1 MGNDRT
7 LSKARKIAQRLAG
20 QIEKLSDALEDL
32 ELEFAML
39 MKTIDKMESK
49 QGTSREVQIDVSAK
63 VDEED
68 DNDFDVTNT
77 SAPTVKGRRK
87 FLLFRCCE
95 RTGFTSFNEG
105 ANAKECVR
113 RTRHEQHQHRG
124 ACIIQAIGHDH
135 EESGSTQC
143 TKQTE
148 RDSNVHPQFALLW
161 VASCKNAGEEN
172 RCTEHRREIRSDR
185 V

>member
-1 MGNDRT
+1 MRRLTMGNDRT

-49 QGTSREVQIDVSAK
+49 QGTSREVQIDVSVK

-68 DNDFDVTNT
+68 ENDFDVTNT

-87 FLLFRCCE
+87 F
-95 RTGFTSFNEG
+95 
-105 ANAKECVR
+105 
-113 RTRHEQHQHRG
+113 
-124 ACIIQAIGHDH
+124 
-135 EESGSTQC
+135 
-143 TKQTE
+143 
-148 RDSNVHPQFALLW
+148 
-161 VASCKNAGEEN
+161 
-172 RCTEHRREIRSDR
+172 
-185 V
+185 

>member
-87 FLLFRCCE
+87 F
-95 RTGFTSFNEG
+95 
-105 ANAKECVR
+105 
-113 RTRHEQHQHRG
+113 
-124 ACIIQAIGHDH
+124 
-135 EESGSTQC
+135 
-143 TKQTE
+143 
-148 RDSNVHPQFALLW
+148 
-161 VASCKNAGEEN
+161 
-172 RCTEHRREIRSDR
+172 
-185 V
+185 

>member
-49 QGTSREVQIDVSAK
+49 QGTTREVQIDVAVK

-87 FLLFRCCE
+87 F
-95 RTGFTSFNEG
+95 
-105 ANAKECVR
+105 
-113 RTRHEQHQHRG
+113 
-124 ACIIQAIGHDH
+124 
-135 EESGSTQC
+135 
-143 TKQTE
+143 
-148 RDSNVHPQFALLW
+148 
-161 VASCKNAGEEN
+161 
-172 RCTEHRREIRSDR
+172 
-185 V
+185 

>member
-7 LSKARKIAQRLAG
+7 LSKARKIAQRLAS

-49 QGTSREVQIDVSAK
+49 QGTSREVQIDVSVK

-87 FLLFRCCE
+87 F
-95 RTGFTSFNEG
+95 
-105 ANAKECVR
+105 
-113 RTRHEQHQHRG
+113 
-124 ACIIQAIGHDH
+124 
-135 EESGSTQC
+135 
-143 TKQTE
+143 
-148 RDSNVHPQFALLW
+148 
-161 VASCKNAGEEN
+161 
-172 RCTEHRREIRSDR
+172 
-185 V
+185 

>member
-39 MKTIDKMESK
+39 MKTIDKMETK
-49 QGTSREVQIDVSAK
+49 QGTSRDVQIDVSVK

-68 DNDFDVTNT
+68 EDDFDVTNT

-87 FLLFRCCE
+87 F
-95 RTGFTSFNEG
+95 
-105 ANAKECVR
+105 
-113 RTRHEQHQHRG
+113 
-124 ACIIQAIGHDH
+124 
-135 EESGSTQC
+135 
-143 TKQTE
+143 
-148 RDSNVHPQFALLW
+148 
-161 VASCKNAGEEN
+161 
-172 RCTEHRREIRSDR
+172 
-185 V
+185 

>member
-7 LSKARKIAQRLAG
+7 LSKARKIAERLAG

-49 QGTSREVQIDVSAK
+49 QGTSREVQIDVSVK

-68 DNDFDVTNT
+68 ENDFDVTNT

-87 FLLFRCCE
+87 F
-95 RTGFTSFNEG
+95 
-105 ANAKECVR
+105 
-113 RTRHEQHQHRG
+113 
-124 ACIIQAIGHDH
+124 
-135 EESGSTQC
+135 
-143 TKQTE
+143 
-148 RDSNVHPQFALLW
+148 
-161 VASCKNAGEEN
+161 
-172 RCTEHRREIRSDR
+172 
-185 V
+185 

>member
-49 QGTSREVQIDVSAK
+49 QGTSREVQMAVSVK

-68 DNDFDVTNT
+68 ENDFDVTNT

-87 FLLFRCCE
+87 F
-95 RTGFTSFNEG
+95 
-105 ANAKECVR
+105 
-113 RTRHEQHQHRG
+113 
-124 ACIIQAIGHDH
+124 
-135 EESGSTQC
+135 
-143 TKQTE
+143 
-148 RDSNVHPQFALLW
+148 
-161 VASCKNAGEEN
+161 
-172 RCTEHRREIRSDR
+172 
-185 V
+185 

>member
-49 QGTSREVQIDVSAK
+49 QGTSREVQIDVSVK

-68 DNDFDVTNT
+68 ENDFDVTNT
-77 SAPTVKGRRK
+77 SAPTAKGRRK
-87 FLLFRCCE
+87 F
-95 RTGFTSFNEG
+95 
-105 ANAKECVR
+105 
-113 RTRHEQHQHRG
+113 
-124 ACIIQAIGHDH
+124 
-135 EESGSTQC
+135 
-143 TKQTE
+143 
-148 RDSNVHPQFALLW
+148 
-161 VASCKNAGEEN
+161 
-172 RCTEHRREIRSDR
+172 
-185 V
+185 

>member
-49 QGTSREVQIDVSAK
+49 QGTSREVQIDVSVK
-63 VDEED
+63 VDEEE

-87 FLLFRCCE
+87 F
-95 RTGFTSFNEG
+95 
-105 ANAKECVR
+105 
-113 RTRHEQHQHRG
+113 
-124 ACIIQAIGHDH
+124 
-135 EESGSTQC
+135 
-143 TKQTE
+143 
-148 RDSNVHPQFALLW
+148 
-161 VASCKNAGEEN
+161 
-172 RCTEHRREIRSDR
+172 
-185 V
+185 

>member
-49 QGTSREVQIDVSAK
+49 QGTSQDIQIDVSVK

-68 DNDFDVTNT
+68 DDDFDVTNT

-87 FLLFRCCE
+87 F
-95 RTGFTSFNEG
+95 
-105 ANAKECVR
+105 
-113 RTRHEQHQHRG
+113 
-124 ACIIQAIGHDH
+124 
-135 EESGSTQC
+135 
-143 TKQTE
+143 
-148 RDSNVHPQFALLW
+148 
-161 VASCKNAGEEN
+161 
-172 RCTEHRREIRSDR
+172 
-185 V
+185 

>member
-39 MKTIDKMESK
+39 MKTIDKLESK
-49 QGTSREVQIDVSAK
+49 QSVSRDVQIDVSVK

-87 FLLFRCCE
+87 F
-95 RTGFTSFNEG
+95 
-105 ANAKECVR
+105 
-113 RTRHEQHQHRG
+113 
-124 ACIIQAIGHDH
+124 
-135 EESGSTQC
+135 
-143 TKQTE
+143 
-148 RDSNVHPQFALLW
+148 
-161 VASCKNAGEEN
+161 
-172 RCTEHRREIRSDR
+172 
-185 V
+185 

>member
-39 MKTIDKMESK
+39 MKTIDKLESK
-49 QGTSREVQIDVSAK
+49 QGTSREVQIDVSVK

-87 FLLFRCCE
+87 F
-95 RTGFTSFNEG
+95 
-105 ANAKECVR
+105 
-113 RTRHEQHQHRG
+113 
-124 ACIIQAIGHDH
+124 
-135 EESGSTQC
+135 
-143 TKQTE
+143 
-148 RDSNVHPQFALLW
+148 
-161 VASCKNAGEEN
+161 
-172 RCTEHRREIRSDR
+172 
-185 V
+185 

>member
-49 QGTSREVQIDVSAK
+49 QGTPREVQIDVSVK

-87 FLLFRCCE
+87 F
-95 RTGFTSFNEG
+95 
-105 ANAKECVR
+105 
-113 RTRHEQHQHRG
+113 
-124 ACIIQAIGHDH
+124 
-135 EESGSTQC
+135 
-143 TKQTE
+143 
-148 RDSNVHPQFALLW
+148 
-161 VASCKNAGEEN
+161 
-172 RCTEHRREIRSDR
+172 
-185 V
+185 

>member
-49 QGTSREVQIDVSAK
+49 QGTPREVQIDVSVK
-63 VDEED
+63 VDDED

-87 FLLFRCCE
+87 F
-95 RTGFTSFNEG
+95 
-105 ANAKECVR
+105 
-113 RTRHEQHQHRG
+113 
-124 ACIIQAIGHDH
+124 
-135 EESGSTQC
+135 
-143 TKQTE
+143 
-148 RDSNVHPQFALLW
+148 
-161 VASCKNAGEEN
+161 
-172 RCTEHRREIRSDR
+172 
-185 V
+185 

>member
-39 MKTIDKMESK
+39 MKTIDKIEAK
-49 QGTSREVQIDVSAK
+49 QGTARDVKIDVSVE

-68 DNDFDVTNT
+68 DDFDVTNT

-87 FLLFRCCE
+87 F
-95 RTGFTSFNEG
+95 
-105 ANAKECVR
+105 
-113 RTRHEQHQHRG
+113 
-124 ACIIQAIGHDH
+124 
-135 EESGSTQC
+135 
-143 TKQTE
+143 
-148 RDSNVHPQFALLW
+148 
-161 VASCKNAGEEN
+161 
-172 RCTEHRREIRSDR
+172 
-185 V
+185 

>member
-39 MKTIDKMESK
+39 MKTIDKMEAK
-49 QGTSREVQIDVSAK
+49 QGTSRDVQIDVSVK

-68 DNDFDVTNT
+68 GDDFDVTNT

-87 FLLFRCCE
+87 F
-95 RTGFTSFNEG
+95 
-105 ANAKECVR
+105 
-113 RTRHEQHQHRG
+113 
-124 ACIIQAIGHDH
+124 
-135 EESGSTQC
+135 
-143 TKQTE
+143 
-148 RDSNVHPQFALLW
+148 
-161 VASCKNAGEEN
+161 
-172 RCTEHRREIRSDR
+172 
-185 V
+185 

>member
-49 QGTSREVQIDVSAK
+49 QGTSREVQIDVSVK

-68 DNDFDVTNT
+68 EDDFDVTNT

-87 FLLFRCCE
+87 F
-95 RTGFTSFNEG
+95 
-105 ANAKECVR
+105 
-113 RTRHEQHQHRG
+113 
-124 ACIIQAIGHDH
+124 
-135 EESGSTQC
+135 
-143 TKQTE
+143 
-148 RDSNVHPQFALLW
+148 
-161 VASCKNAGEEN
+161 
-172 RCTEHRREIRSDR
+172 
-185 V
+185 

>member
-39 MKTIDKMESK
+39 MKTIDKMEAK
-49 QGTSREVQIDVSAK
+49 QGTSREVQIDVSVK

-68 DNDFDVTNT
+68 ETDFDVTNT

-87 FLLFRCCE
+87 F
-95 RTGFTSFNEG
+95 
-105 ANAKECVR
+105 
-113 RTRHEQHQHRG
+113 
-124 ACIIQAIGHDH
+124 
-135 EESGSTQC
+135 
-143 TKQTE
+143 
-148 RDSNVHPQFALLW
+148 
-161 VASCKNAGEEN
+161 
-172 RCTEHRREIRSDR
+172 
-185 V
+185 

>member
-39 MKTIDKMESK
+39 IKTIDKMESK
-49 QGTSREVQIDVSAK
+49 QGTSREVQIDVSVK

-68 DNDFDVTNT
+68 ENDFDVTNT

-87 FLLFRCCE
+87 F
-95 RTGFTSFNEG
+95 
-105 ANAKECVR
+105 
-113 RTRHEQHQHRG
+113 
-124 ACIIQAIGHDH
+124 
-135 EESGSTQC
+135 
-143 TKQTE
+143 
-148 RDSNVHPQFALLW
+148 
-161 VASCKNAGEEN
+161 
-172 RCTEHRREIRSDR
+172 
-185 V
+185 

>member
-39 MKTIDKMESK
+39 MKTIDKIESK
-49 QGTSREVQIDVSAK
+49 QGTSREVQIDVSVK

-87 FLLFRCCE
+87 F
-95 RTGFTSFNEG
+95 
-105 ANAKECVR
+105 
-113 RTRHEQHQHRG
+113 
-124 ACIIQAIGHDH
+124 
-135 EESGSTQC
+135 
-143 TKQTE
+143 
-148 RDSNVHPQFALLW
+148 
-161 VASCKNAGEEN
+161 
-172 RCTEHRREIRSDR
+172 
-185 V
+185 

>member
-49 QGTSREVQIDVSAK
+49 QGTSREVQIDVSVK

-68 DNDFDVTNT
+68 ENDFDVTNT
-77 SAPTVKGRRK
+77 SAPSVKGRRK
-87 FLLFRCCE
+87 F
-95 RTGFTSFNEG
+95 
-105 ANAKECVR
+105 
-113 RTRHEQHQHRG
+113 
-124 ACIIQAIGHDH
+124 
-135 EESGSTQC
+135 
-143 TKQTE
+143 
-148 RDSNVHPQFALLW
+148 
-161 VASCKNAGEEN
+161 
-172 RCTEHRREIRSDR
+172 
-185 V
+185 